1 MSALLIG
8 FLVVVGSAALFG
20 AALFGRRPIPQSAIA
35 TGAAGSST
43 AVGAETTPS
52 QRSRSLRV
60 ETTQRPRGLTAA
72 DVQVPTARRIRSAL
86 LLFIS
91 MFGVALLVGT
101 VLSIAVVGL
110 VLLVA

>member
-1 MSALLIG
+1 M
-8 FLVVVGSAALFG
+8 
-20 AALFGRRPIPQSAIA
+20 
-35 TGAAGSST
+35 TGPET
-43 AVGAETTPS
+43 APS

-60 ETTQRPRGLTAA
+60 ETTQGPKGLTAA